1 MVDRNSTV
9 AGHDAEQL
17 GLLGP
22 LPATDAGAN
31 RCGHRNRLTRWQR
44 AELLIP
50 RLPSQ
55 DDSQVPLWRNP
66 PAFAASRRKALTG
79 WEVQPPLGPE
89 VPANPLSSTFPQRIP
104 YALERPQGLPI
115 DAF

>member
-22 LPATDAGAN
+22 LPATETGAN
-31 RCGHRNRLTRWQR
+31 RRGHRNRLTRR
-44 AELLIP
+44 NGLNSSDRVCRPKTTPGCCCGATHS

-55 DDSQVPLWRNP
+55 DETR
-66 PAFAASRRKALTG
+66 LTG
-79 WEVQPPLGPE
+79 WEVQPPLGLE
-89 VPANPLSSTFPQRIP
+89 VPANPLSSTFHQGIP
-104 YALERPQGLPI
+104 YARERPHGLPI
-115 DAF
+115 DVF